1 MNMKG
6 KNENLNFMSSLV
18 EFKMI
23 VAVGVLESID
33 KFDIYLTFM
42 TLFLR
47 EVILRVIDT
56 FKNPKI
62 WANNNQTLLC

>member
-6 KNENLNFMSSLV
+6 KNENLNFMGSLL
-18 EFKMI
+18 EFKMM
-23 VAVGVLESID
+23 VVVGVLESID

-47 EVILRVIDT
+47 EVILRVVDT